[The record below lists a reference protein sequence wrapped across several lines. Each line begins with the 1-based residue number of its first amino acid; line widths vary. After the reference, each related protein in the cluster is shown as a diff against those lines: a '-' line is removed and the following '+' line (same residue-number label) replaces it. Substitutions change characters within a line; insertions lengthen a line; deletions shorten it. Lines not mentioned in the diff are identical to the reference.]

1 MQLHHHRF
9 KAMGGPCELQT
20 GAATPEQAGAAF
32 AAAEREVRRIESRYS
47 RYLADSVVSRLNAQA
62 GGEWLACDE
71 ETLHLLDVAQRL
83 HEDSGGLFDAT
94 SGILRRAWRFDGSL
108 EAPDEDTLAP
118 LLALVDW
125 SGVQRRGQEVRLAQA
140 GMELDFGGFGK
151 EYAVDRVA
159 ALWQQAGLRHGLVN
173 LAGDIR
179 VWGGRPDG
187 DPWQLGIQHPR
198 RPDTLLASLPL
209 GTGALATSGDYERY
223 FIDAAG
229 TRHCHILHPSTG
241 RAAHHWQSVSVV
253 APLALIA
260 GGLSTAAMLMGA
272 EALAW
277 LRGQSVDFLAV
288 DAYGTLHSSNTDGV
302 A

>member
-1 MQLHHHRF
+1 MRLHRHRF
-9 KAMGGPCELQT
+9 TAMGGPCELQL
-20 GAATPEQAGAAF
+20 GAQTAEQAESAF
-32 AAAEREVRRIESRYS
+32 VAAEREVRRIESRYS
-47 RYLADSVVSRLNAQA
+47 RYLPDSVVSRLNAQA

-94 SGILRRAWRFDGSL
+94 SGILRRAWRFDGSR

-125 SGVQRRGQEVRLAQA
+125 RGVQRRGQEVRLAQA

-159 ALWQQAGLRHGLVN
+159 ALWQQAGMRHGLVN
-173 LAGDIR
+173 LSGDIR

-198 RPDTLLASLPL
+198 QPETLLASLPL
-209 GTGALATSGDYERY
+209 STGALATSGDYERY

-229 TRHCHILHPSTG
+229 VRHCHILNPLTG
-241 RAAHHWQSVSVV
+241 RAAHHWRSVSVV

-260 GGLSTAAMLMGA
+260 GGLSTSAILMGT

-277 LRGQSVDFLAV
+277 LRTQSVDFLAV
-288 DAYGTLHSSNTDGV
+288 DACGTLHSSNTDGV